1 MPDESMIGIL
11 QENRQ
16 KLLEGGIADSRVEV
30 QRLGAANE
38 VGFVALSIMVKQFD
52 HLWNI
57 QNMQGQVDNIAN
69 YLGTPQE
76 NR

>member
-1 MPDESMIGIL
+1 MIGIL

>member
-30 QRLGAANE
+30 QRLGTANE
-38 VGFVALSIMVKQFD
+38 VGFIALSSMVKQLD
-52 HLWNI
+52 HLRNI